1 MFYDGVIKLALNNNR
16 ELVENLNKSIDNL
29 ILNSSY
35 LIKLLPKQSC
45 LMFLLNQECLLT
57 LLLI

>member
-1 MFYDGVIKLALNNNR
+1 MFYDGVIKLALNSNR

-45 LMFLLNQECLLT
+45 LMF
-57 LLLI
+57 